1 MDEEENGADISRV
14 SKLRELS
21 TAGMIDGQASYFNHL
36 IDIYHRIGDV
46 RSKLK
51 LTPRERE
58 RVDLFLAAH
67 GK

>member
-1 MDEEENGADISRV
+1 MENEETSADISRV

-21 TAGMIDGQASYFNHL
+21 TAGLINGQASYFNHL
-36 IDIYHRIGDV
+36 IDIYDKIGDG

-58 RVDLFLAAH
+58 RIDLFIASH
-67 GK
+67 SK